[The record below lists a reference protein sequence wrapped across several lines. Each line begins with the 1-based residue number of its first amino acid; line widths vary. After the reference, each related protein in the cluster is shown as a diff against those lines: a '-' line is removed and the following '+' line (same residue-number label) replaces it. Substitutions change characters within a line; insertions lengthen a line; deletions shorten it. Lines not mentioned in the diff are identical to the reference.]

1 MAVNAKG
8 ALVIEDRA
16 EAIQTAVSRAG
27 EDDVILIAGK
37 GHEDY
42 QEIQGVKHH
51 FSDFEEGL
59 KALRIRYEG
68 LNDMPKAKATL
79 KEFSDFI
86 GGAAEIVGDPETS
99 FSSLT
104 FDSRQV
110 SAGSLFFCIRAARDG
125 HAFIGAAKEKGA
137 VAAVVDHY
145 VEGEEIPQ
153 VIVKDTRQAL
163 LQSAASWRKLFRIP
177 VVAIAGQTVKRQP
190 PNCSDLFFWP
200 NTGPAKWL

>member
-110 SAGSLFFCIRAARDG
+110 SARFVVLLYPCRQGRTMRLSARP
-125 HAFIGAAKEKGA
+125 K
-137 VAAVVDHY
+137 
-145 VEGEEIPQ
+145 
-153 VIVKDTRQAL
+153 
-163 LQSAASWRKLFRIP
+163 RKAPLRPLWI
-177 VVAIAGQTVKRQP
+177 IT
-190 PNCSDLFFWP
+190 
-200 NTGPAKWL
+200 